1 MMINHYFSD
10 LQARKTTREDAWKV
24 DGWSDTVYK
33 TGNKKRIQVSYF
45 QWTHHVIL
53 VRLVDSMHS
62 YILKP
67 LDYSPLK

>member
-1 MMINHYFSD
+1 MERQRNLTYLYSD
-10 LQARKTTREDAWKV
+10 LQTRKTTREDAWKV

-33 TGNKKRIQVSYF
+33 T
-45 QWTHHVIL
+45 
-53 VRLVDSMHS
+53 VRLVDSMES